1 MNIIVTGGAG
11 FIGQNS
17 CDRLLEDGHSVMCV
31 DNMST
36 GSLDALH
43 NLSNKFLPTRF
54 CWVAYDVEES
64 STELLSHIEEFFH
77 GTVDQIFHLAC
88 PASPAYYQLDPV
100 KTLMTSVLGTRNIL
114 DIGRL
119 TGATVLFTSTS
130 EIYGDPEPIIQKE
143 DYRGSVNCTG
153 PRACY
158 DEGKRAAESLCFD
171 YIRKYNARV
180 KVVRIFNTYGPKMS
194 PTDGRVVS
202 NFITQALRGED
213 ITIYGYGE
221 QTRSF
226 CYVTDM
232 VEGLIRMMNSDPN
245 FIGPVNLG
253 NINEITVQELCN
265 IVLSLT
271 KSHSNVAYVPL
282 PIDDPRK
289 RKPDI
294 MLAKEELDWEPSVDL
309 QSGLRKTIKFFKKN
323 LGIEVVDGLE

>member
-11 FIGQNS
+11 FIGQNL
-17 CDRLLEDGHSVMCV
+17 CERLLEDGHSVMCI

-36 GSLDALH
+36 GSIDAIH
-43 NLSNKFLPTRF
+43 NLSNKFIAPRF
-54 CWVAYDVEES
+54 CWVAYDVEEP
-64 STELLSHIEEFFH
+64 STELLPHIEEFFH

-130 EIYGDPEPIIQKE
+130 EIYGDPETVVQKE

-226 CYVTDM
+226 CYVTDL
-232 VEGLIRMMNSDPN
+232 VEGLIRMMGTDEATV
-245 FIGPVNLG
+245 GPINLG
-253 NINEITVQELCN
+253 NPNEITVNTLGKIILGLIN
-265 IVLSLT
+265 TDSRLS
-271 KSHSNVAYVPL
+271 YVPL
-282 PIDDPRK
+282 PMDDPRK
-289 RKPDI
+289 RRPDI
-294 MLAKEELDWEPSVDL
+294 TLAKKELGWEPRIDL
-309 QSGLRKTIKFFKKN
+309 RSGLRKTIRFFKKT
-323 LGIEVVDGLE
+323 LDSESVDGLE